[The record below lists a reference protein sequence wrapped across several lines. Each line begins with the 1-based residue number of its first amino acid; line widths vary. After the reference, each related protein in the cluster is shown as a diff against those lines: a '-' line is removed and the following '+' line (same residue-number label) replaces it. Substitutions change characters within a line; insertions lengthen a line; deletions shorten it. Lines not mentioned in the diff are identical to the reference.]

1 MASFYIQKIIASG
14 EGKKDAVI
22 TFTKGLN
29 IIHGPSDTGKSCI
42 LKCINFMF
50 DKSTIPFDTKITGYS
65 KVEMIVATENGSVK
79 LQRSLG
85 RNQIFVTSEDKNI
98 VSGKYNVEY
107 NSNSKTPC
115 INSLWLKLIGIN
127 EDIMLVYNKSFEKRR
142 MTWKTFMKLIYL
154 NEDNVCSSKS
164 FLELMESTSK
174 TLFLSSLL
182 YLFTG
187 HSFSN
192 IDAQENEKIRAS
204 NKKAIENFI
213 NKQLGHMEKRKRELT
228 EQLSTFENINIEKD
242 IEELVAD
249 LKSTEKEIINATEQS
264 KDLLSILFDLREKY
278 AKCELSIS
286 QFQSLKSQYIADI
299 KRLTFIVDGES
310 NLLTML
316 ENTQCPFC
324 EGEIKP
330 NNKISYKE
338 SARGELAR
346 ITYQLKDLINCEEDI
361 LEEKHNIQSQI
372 EIFENEKSNIELL
385 ITENLKPRAKK
396 LTKSIKI
403 YGEFLKLSNEIDFI
417 QDFAQTTT
425 QDLRQLTTQN
435 NSQLNYRPKEYFS
448 DDFITTIDNYAYEI
462 LEKCKYENLVSAHF
476 NLSNFDLEING
487 SKKSASHGKGI
498 KAFVNTVLTLTFRKY
513 FANNSK
519 YNPGLLMI
527 DSPLLGLDQGV
538 DDLAPES
545 MRTALFKYF
554 MDNQSEGQVIVVE
567 NKNTMPKLDY
577 KSSGANVIEFTKGKC
592 PGRCGFLYLDNK

>member
-14 EGKKDAVI
+14 KGKKDAVI

-65 KVEMIVATENGSVK
+65 KVEMIVATENGSIK

-127 EDIMLVYNKSFEKRR
+127 EDIMLVYNKNFEKRR

-249 LKSTEKEIINATEQS
+249 LKSTEKEIINVTEQS

-396 LTKSIKI
+396 T
-403 YGEFLKLSNEIDFI
+403 Y
-417 QDFAQTTT
+417 
-425 QDLRQLTTQN
+425 
-435 NSQLNYRPKEYFS
+435 
-448 DDFITTIDNYAYEI
+448 
-462 LEKCKYENLVSAHF
+462 
-476 NLSNFDLEING
+476 
-487 SKKSASHGKGI
+487 
-498 KAFVNTVLTLTFRKY
+498 
-513 FANNSK
+513 
-519 YNPGLLMI
+519 
-527 DSPLLGLDQGV
+527 
-538 DDLAPES
+538 
-545 MRTALFKYF
+545 
-554 MDNQSEGQVIVVE
+554 
-567 NKNTMPKLDY
+567 
-577 KSSGANVIEFTKGKC
+577 
-592 PGRCGFLYLDNK
+592 